1 MIMPSAGGAD
11 QTTFR
16 PNLLGRKLTEGL
28 PTIITTGTTTRI
40 QLAWPPDRTPRPRKD
55 VQHTTTLGFAY
66 VNEIG
71 RSAFDREPFKFPV
84 GSIIVRERLL
94 AGSST
99 ADQLVVMIK
108 REKSFN
114 RKGNGWEFLSV
125 NGDGTKILNRERDG
139 KCLKCHASAAENDFV
154 FPMEKR

>member
-1 MIMPSAGGAD
+1 VSAD
-11 QTTFR
+11 QTLS
-16 PNLLGRKLTEGL
+16 PNFSGRTLSEGL
-28 PTIITTGTTTRI
+28 PQIITAGSTRKI
-40 QLAWPPDRTPRPRKD
+40 QLSPPPDRTPRARKSD
-55 VQHTTTLGFAY
+55 VTHTTTLGFAY

-71 RSAFDREPFKFPV
+71 RSAFERQPFKFPV

-94 AGSST
+94 PGSPA

-125 NGDGTKILNRERDG
+125 NGDATKILKREKDG
-139 KCLKCHASAAENDFV
+139 KCLKCHASAKVNDFV
-154 FPMEKR
+154 FPEVKGP